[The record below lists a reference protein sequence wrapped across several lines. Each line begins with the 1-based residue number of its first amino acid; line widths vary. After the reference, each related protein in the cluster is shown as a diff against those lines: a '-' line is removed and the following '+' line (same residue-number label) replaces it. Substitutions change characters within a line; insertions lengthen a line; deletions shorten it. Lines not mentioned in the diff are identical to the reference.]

1 MQYQGVFEIVT
12 VSFLI
17 VGHTHNLVDQTFV
30 ALTYQLRKGDAL
42 SVNLILRACNLDP
55 NSSVTR
61 IYTLTHPNSSVTRIS
76 TLTQTQT
83 NLVTVN
89 CYEDIKNAYWDAY
102 KVEKPDCVEVAELTL
117 NPTIKSYTLLCILY
131 VTNLPIRANYV
142 CRGLL
147 ELACAKDGNIC
158 GLC

>member
-42 SVNLILRACNLDP
+42 SVNLILRTCNLDP
-55 NSSVTR
+55 NSSITR
-61 IYTLTHPNSSVTRIS
+61 IYTLN
-76 TLTQTQT
+76 QTQP

-89 CYEDIKNAYWDAY
+89 CFEDIKNAYWDAY
-102 KVEKPDCVEVAELTL
+102 KVEKPDCIEVA
-117 NPTIKSYTLLCILY
+117 IKI
-131 VTNLPIRANYV
+131 
-142 CRGLL
+142 
-147 ELACAKDGNIC
+147 NIQPY
-158 GLC
+158 

>member
-61 IYTLTHPNSSVTRIS
+61 IY

>member
-42 SVNLILRACNLDP
+42 SVNLILRTCNLDL

-61 IYTLTHPNSSVTRIS
+61 IY

-102 KVEKPDCVEVAELTL
+102 KVEKPDCVEVAKLTSN
-117 NPTIKSYTLLCILY
+117 NPTNPIPSY
-131 VTNLPIRANYV
+131 A
-142 CRGLL
+142 
-147 ELACAKDGNIC
+147 
-158 GLC
+158 

>member
-1 MQYQGVFEIVT
+1 M
-12 VSFLI
+12 
-17 VGHTHNLVDQTFV
+17 
-30 ALTYQLRKGDAL
+30 
-42 SVNLILRACNLDP
+42 NLILRTCNLDP

-61 IYTLTHPNSSVTRIS
+61 IY

-102 KVEKPDCVEVAELTL
+102 KVEKPDCVEVADELTL

-147 ELACAKDGNIC
+147 ELACAKYGKVC